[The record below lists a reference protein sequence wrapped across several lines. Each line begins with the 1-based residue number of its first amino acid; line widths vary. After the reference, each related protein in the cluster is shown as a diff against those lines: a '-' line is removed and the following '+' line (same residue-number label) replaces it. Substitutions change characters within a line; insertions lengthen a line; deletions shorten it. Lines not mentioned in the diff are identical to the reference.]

1 MSKSTRSIGSV
12 SLNDEW
18 VARVV
23 DIVQGE
29 LEVPELDIEQ
39 RESLER
45 VVVLSIGMYFM
56 LSREYMENSMRLT
69 Q

>member
-1 MSKSTRSIGSV
+1 MSKSARSIGSV
-12 SLNDEW
+12 SLDDEW

-56 LSREYMENSMRLT
+56 LSREYMDNSMRLT